1 MTLSKIHPVSKLII
15 SYYHKLT
22 LYSGREQTLAS
33 VNGKFWIPACCR
45 LIQQVIN
52 SCLLCKFRSTK
63 PQQPITSKLPYDS
76 ISVGEK
82 IFSRMGVDYFG
93 PLVVK
98 LSKPKWSNQATTKRY
113 GVLLTFLTTRA
124 VHLKTD
130 GVMSTDSFILALK
143 QFQRGPI
150 DILQPDNGT
159 NFVSAEKELRNAL

>member
-1 MTLSKIHPVSKLII
+1 MILSKIHPVSKLII

-22 LYSGREQTLAS
+22 LHSGRDQTLAS
-33 VNGKFWIPACCR
+33 VSGKFWIPACHR

-52 SCLLCKFRSTK
+52 SCLLCKFRSRK
-63 PQQPITSKLPYDS
+63 PQQPITSKLSYDS

-113 GVLLTFLTTRA
+113 GVLLACLTT
-124 VHLKTD
+124 
-130 GVMSTDSFILALK
+130 
-143 QFQRGPI
+143 
-150 DILQPDNGT
+150 
-159 NFVSAEKELRNAL
+159 